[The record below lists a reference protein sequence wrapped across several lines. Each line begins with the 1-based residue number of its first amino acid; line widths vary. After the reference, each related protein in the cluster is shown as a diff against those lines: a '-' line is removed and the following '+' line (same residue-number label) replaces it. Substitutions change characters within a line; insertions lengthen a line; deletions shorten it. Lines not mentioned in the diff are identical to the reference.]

1 MALHVKQS
9 EQGNHSSN
17 SFDTQ
22 RNTCYISLCQAHS
35 LPRTTV
41 TQHRKAARSGQV
53 LSLTSLN
60 NAGDQR
66 QGKTQSLAGLY
77 ISWCAVISDDTTV
90 CSSSGSSQLERPILR
105 SCSCQTARQL
115 TAKNPYYSRQI
126 KPHVNTFYSRC
137 VLRC

>member
-1 MALHVKQS
+1 M
-9 EQGNHSSN
+9 SN
-17 SFDTQ
+17 SLNKVITHQTVSIPNETRATSVYVKHTACLAQ
-22 RNTCYISLCQAHS
+22 RL
-35 LPRTTV
+35 
-41 TQHRKAARSGQV
+41 RSTGKTPGQV
-53 LSLTSLN
+53 RYWSLTSLN

-77 ISWCAVISDDTTV
+77 TSWCAVVSDDTTV
-90 CSSSGSSQLERPILR
+90 CSSSGSSQLERSILR